1 VKSLNE
7 QVSRIKKMMG
17 INESEID
24 LNNYKEETPIL
35 EDIKLIGTSDEG
47 NPLVSMVINTYIPNV
62 AGDYNSGQS
71 AKIKVVTEWNVR
83 QKSHYRVMR
92 THFSIKKCLDVTS
105 DVNLRNE
112 VISGIKFI
120 FREHTKLEDLLNTI
134 YQPYFLKFRHD
145 REYGEKIIDNLKK
158 DKNTLENLLSLDSPS
173 QEDAPQDNSTTDND
187 VSNNNNNNTWAS
199 E

>member
-1 VKSLNE
+1 
-7 QVSRIKKMMG
+7 MMG